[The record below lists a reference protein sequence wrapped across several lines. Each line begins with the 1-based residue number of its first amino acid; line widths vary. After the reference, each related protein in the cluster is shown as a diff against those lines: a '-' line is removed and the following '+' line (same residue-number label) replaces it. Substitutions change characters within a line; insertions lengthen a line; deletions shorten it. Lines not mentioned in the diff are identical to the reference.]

1 MASKVLSGCI
11 VAFWLVMMGA
21 LVRVELLPKPPA
33 FDTVPMERVLHK
45 IFANPEPARLYIYH
59 QKARIGF
66 CRIAISPL
74 ASLGARPT
82 DPVGQQPGAYRVQ
95 GSFTAMLPWR
105 LKLIGDGLCDPQYE
119 IQKFNVKTSL
129 GEIRLDIRGD
139 NQTRK
144 VDLVYD
150 DGDTRQVRQ
159 FGFNE
164 VGGEDLASALG
175 IPSPA
180 YPALFGI
187 AGLPTASGEPNAAV
201 RTRSQLTTTAYHG
214 HLPIGELTQRAYLI
228 ESKLNEG
235 MWARIWIDESGQV
248 LLVETSMGL
257 TMRSVSIDDLDNHDR
272 LTAVARSSRG
282 GIQANHD

>member
-1 MASKVLSGCI
+1 
-11 VAFWLVMMGA
+11 
-21 LVRVELLPKPPA
+21 
-33 FDTVPMERVLHK
+33 
-45 IFANPEPARLYIYH
+45 
-59 QKARIGF
+59 
-66 CRIAISPL
+66 
-74 ASLGARPT
+74 
-82 DPVGQQPGAYRVQ
+82 
-95 GSFTAMLPWR
+95 MLPWR
-105 LKLIGDGLCDPQYE
+105 LKLIGEGLCDPQYE

-139 NQTRK
+139 SQTRK

-150 DGDTRQVRQ
+150 DGDTHQVRQ
-159 FGFNE
+159 FGFNK
-164 VGGEDLASALG
+164 VGGEGLASALG

-187 AGLPTASGEPNAAV
+187 AGRSTASDEPNSAA
-201 RTRSQLTTTAYHG
+201 RDRSQLTTAVYYG

-257 TMRSVSIDDLDNHDR
+257 TMRSASIDDLGGNDR
-272 LTAVARSSRG
+272 LPAVAHSSRG
-282 GIQANHD
+282 GVQANHDSN

>member
-1 MASKVLSGCI
+1 M
-11 VAFWLVMMGA
+11 
-21 LVRVELLPKPPA
+21 
-33 FDTVPMERVLHK
+33 LHK